1 MKNEKRNMKAW
12 RHGGKE
18 AWRHGTLEHWNT
30 GTKNPIKETQNTI
43 KEGK

>member
-1 MKNEKRNMKAW
+1 VKSEKRNMKAW
-12 RHGGKE
+12 RHGGME
-18 AWRHGTLEHWNT
+18 AWNF